1 MRSELMVQAYSDDY
15 RPDTVADAEDRLR
28 QLVRLRGKR
37 ARFITSEDEERLLE
51 EAVTRLGVPLE
62 RARGVLHS
70 ETQKGQIALES
81 DLEDTLVDL
90 LKSFSGSHKRL
101 SMRDFEAISSLH
113 AARRRLPIE
122 SSRQMVKRLMEEED
136 ITPRAAGLLRSKRW
150 YRRIK
155 T

>member
-1 MRSELMVQAYSDDY
+1 MGPAYSDSYNTDAG
-15 RPDTVADAEDRLR
+15 TDAEERLR

-37 ARFITSEDEERLLE
+37 ARVITSEDEERLLE

-62 RARGVLHS
+62 RARGVLHA
-70 ETQKGQIALES
+70 ETQNGQIALES

-90 LKSFSGSHKRL
+90 LKSFAGTRKRL
-101 SMRDFEAISSLH
+101 SRRDFEVISSLH
-113 AARRRLPIE
+113 AARRRTPIE
-122 SSRQMVKRLMEEED
+122 TSRQMVKRLMEEED
-136 ITPRAAGLLRSKRW
+136 ISPRAAGIMRTKRW